1 MNFCW
6 CTITTNDI
14 EDSIKFYSEIVG
26 LEISSRFSPRVGM
39 DIVFLQDKKGN
50 EIELIKYAD
59 KAVSSQKSGISIGFE
74 VNSLD
79 ETISL
84 VKSYGIAIEG
94 PFSTPAVK
102 FIFVKD
108 PNGVSIQFVEKL
120 SNHQ

>member
-6 CTITTNDI
+6 VTITTNDI

-26 LEISSRFSPRVGM
+26 LEISNRFSPRAGM

-59 KAVSSQKSGISIGFE
+59 KTESSEKSGISIGF
-74 VNSLD
+74 VVDSLD
-79 ETISL
+79 DTISL
-84 VKSYGIAIEG
+84 VKSKGISVEG
-94 PFSTPAVK
+94 PFPAAKVK
-102 FIFVKD
+102 FIYVKD

-120 SNHQ
+120 